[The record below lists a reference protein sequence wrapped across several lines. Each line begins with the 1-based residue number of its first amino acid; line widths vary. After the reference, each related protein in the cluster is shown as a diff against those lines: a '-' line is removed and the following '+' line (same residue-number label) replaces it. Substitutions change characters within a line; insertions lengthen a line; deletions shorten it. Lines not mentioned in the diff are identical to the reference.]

1 MDNATVVLLRRQGG
15 GRDQYGDP
23 IPVTWERVPL
33 AYAVVAPRMAS
44 NDVSADVDY
53 SYGRVSLV
61 TGLIL
66 YVSSPETIRPVD
78 RVEVNNLVY
87 SIEGEIGTWVS
98 PYSTWEP
105 GRQMALRRAEAL

>member
-33 AYAVVAPRMAS
+33 PFAAAAPRMAS

-53 SYGRVSLV
+53 SYGRISLV

-66 YVSSPETIRPVD
+66 YVSSQETIRPVD
-78 RVEVNNLVY
+78 RVEVDGVEY
-87 SIEGEIGTWVS
+87 TIEGEIGQWVS
-98 PYSTWEP
+98 PFSTWAP
-105 GRQMALRRAEAL
+105 GQQMALRRSEAL

>member
-1 MDNATVVLLRRQGG
+1 MGNSSVVLLRRVGG

-23 IPVTWERVPL
+23 IPETTDRVNLPN
-33 AYAVVAPRMAS
+33 AVIAPRMAS

-66 YVSSPETIRPVD
+66 YEPSAVTIRPID
-78 RVEVNNLVY
+78 RMEVGGVVY
-87 SIEGEIGTWVS
+87 TIEGEIGQWVS
-98 PYSTWEP
+98 PFSTWAP
-105 GRQMALRRAEAL
+105 GQQMALRRAEAL